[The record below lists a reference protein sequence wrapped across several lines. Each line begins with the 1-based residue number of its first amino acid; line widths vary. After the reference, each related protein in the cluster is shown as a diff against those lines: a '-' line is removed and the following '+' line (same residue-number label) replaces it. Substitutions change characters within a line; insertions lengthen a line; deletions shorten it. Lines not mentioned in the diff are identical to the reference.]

1 MDNLSKQCNNCKDIF
16 PLTNFHKNSNHKDG
30 KSNKCK
36 FCVSKYSKLAE
47 RRRNIRDE
55 AIRSR
60 DGISK
65 RYAQDRLSYYKSR
78 AKKKNIPFNIDSN
91 YLVALWKKQSGKCGY
106 THTKMVF
113 QKGAFTFY
121 SPSLD
126 KINPHLGYVK
136 GNVLWVL
143 HGVNNFKQQLSL
155 FEFETFIKKCTWDG
169 FNTVEEI
176 SKSV

>member
-1 MDNLSKQCNNCKDIF
+1 
-16 PLTNFHKNSNHKDG
+16 
-30 KSNKCK
+30 
-36 FCVSKYSKLAE
+36 
-47 RRRNIRDE
+47 
-55 AIRSR
+55 
-60 DGISK
+60 
-65 RYAQDRLSYYKSR
+65 
-78 AKKKNIPFNIDSN
+78 
-91 YLVALWKKQSGKCGY
+91 
-106 THTKMVF
+106 MVF